1 LIFMEKK
8 IIETNAYFI
17 SMEDRITKV
26 VDTVVESY
34 AVEVIVFSED
44 ELKKLVEDFRK
55 EIKIRVE

>member
-1 LIFMEKK
+1 MEKK

-26 VDTVVESY
+26 VDTVAESF
-34 AVEVIVFSED
+34 AVEGIVFSED

>member
-1 LIFMEKK
+1 MEKK

-26 VDTVVESY
+26 VDTVVESF
-34 AVEVIVFSED
+34 AVEGIVFSDD

>member
-1 LIFMEKK
+1 MEKK

-26 VDTVVESY
+26 VDTVVESF
-34 AVEVIVFSED
+34 AVEGIVFSKD

>member
-1 LIFMEKK
+1 MEKK

-26 VDTVVESY
+26 VDTVVESF
-34 AVEVIVFSED
+34 AVEGIVFSED